1 MAIGY
6 KDYLPGCA
14 QPPIQSAGQPSKL
27 SIDCFMC
34 GKSKPLQYGCT
45 KRDYAY
51 KMSVKGKLRYFCSH
65 TCMEAARGKFKPA
78 KKGHKY
84 YEIIKPENQ
93 KF

>member
-14 QPPIQSAGQPSKL
+14 QPPIQSLERKSKTT
-27 SIDCFMC
+27 IDCFMC

-45 KRDYAY
+45 KRAYAY
-51 KMSVKGKLRYFCSH
+51 KMSVKGKIRYFCSH
-65 TCMEAARGKFKPA
+65 TCMEAARATFKPA

-84 YEIIKPENQ
+84 YEITKPENQ
-93 KF
+93 KL